1 MNAMLIWQSILVG
14 LQVLSG
20 GAILGD
26 VFPAAWV
33 GLLILAVSAAQAGTT
48 FYIHG
53 QGKPA
58 EMDGEPRN
66 DRPGIHV

>member
-1 MNAMLIWQSILVG
+1 MNAMLVWQSALVG

-33 GLLILAVSAAQAGTT
+33 GLFILAVSAAQAGTT
-48 FYIHG
+48 FYQRNQPQIN
-53 QGKPA
+53 A
-58 EMDGEPRN
+58 EGRK
-66 DRPGIHV
+66 

>member
-1 MNAMLIWQSILVG
+1 MNGMLVWQSILVG

-26 VFPAAWV
+26 ALPKTWV
-33 GLLILAVSAAQAGTT
+33 GLFILAVSAAQAGTA

-53 QGKPA
+53 QAKPA
-58 EMDGEPRN
+58 EMLVEA
-66 DRPGIHV
+66 

>member
-1 MNAMLIWQSILVG
+1 MNGMLVWQSALVG

-20 GAILGD
+20 GAILVD
-26 VFPAAWV
+26 LLPESWV
-33 GLLILAVSAAQAGTT
+33 GLFILTVSAAQASTT

-58 EMDGEPRN
+58 EMPMEARN